1 MRRDFLRASAQLSHF
16 LGLPIFSMSAHSS
29 APAPGRHLLFD
40 DVELPRIRATLARP
54 EFATFWHGARSVD
67 LAADE
72 QFLRSE
78 LDLANTIKDLARAG
92 NILARSAFVHKLAP
106 DARHLAVARL
116 ALARMLEY
124 RRWDW
129 ILEAG
134 RDTVGVMRNGN
145 TAVAAVLA
153 ADWLADELTAAEHT
167 ALVNFIGNESGP
179 AAERAV
185 FGMTYHDQ
193 VVGWTMDPDSVGLT
207 RVDVSRWP
215 RILDLNNLRIIATSG
230 LAAAASF
237 LHGRHPRA
245 AHWAA
250 MARDSMRLFASRLP
264 ADGAFPEGPDYWHF
278 TFNYYTVSLELL
290 RRTCDIDLRDSCD
303 FPAMTRYVQTVAL
316 ATRDV
321 PNGCVNI
328 GDAFMKSG
336 AEPLAWIG
344 RHFRD
349 TTANHLVL
357 QPGTIRELPQSAWA
371 AIWFDPTV
379 PAKRSADIALD
390 RVLFPGIVISRSG
403 WEPTDSVLSFRS
415 GEPENHEH
423 ADRNS
428 LLFVAHGERLLTDPL
443 KAAYGRSDPKWL
455 LRLTEAHTA
464 LLIDG
469 RGHQYHNGEE
479 GTNASQAAAHLV
491 DRRVGPD
498 WLLAVSDATDAYAR
512 TGLPAT
518 LVRRTVVF
526 LKPDILLV
534 LDEVHLSTPLPVQT
548 RWQVCNDDAKGAVAT
563 TTETFTVTR
572 PHASLRATVGAAGS
586 FTLGTGRL
594 ALPES
599 GGIYP
604 YAEAVSA
611 PAREHALLTICTAT
625 PQEDTHGL
633 LTLVKEGATWTVSG
647 RHRTRDV
654 RVSFTLHPAALPTVI
669 L

>member
-1 MRRDFLRASAQLSHF
+1 
-16 LGLPIFSMSAHSS
+16 MSASS
-29 APAPGRHLLFD
+29 PAPVPGRHLLFD
-40 DVELPRIRATLARP
+40 EDELPRIRATLAMP
-54 EFATFWHGARSVD
+54 EFAAFWQSARTAD
-67 LAADE
+67 LADDE
-72 QFLRSE
+72 KFLRE
-78 LDLANTIKDLARAG
+78 QLDLKSTIKDLGRAA
-92 NILARSAFVHKLAP
+92 NILARSSFVHKIAP

-134 RDTVGVMRNGN
+134 TDTVGVMRNGT
-145 TAVAAVLA
+145 TAIAAVLA
-153 ADWLADELTAAEHT
+153 ADWLAGDLTAAEHA
-167 ALVNFIGNESGP
+167 ALVDFIGREVGP

-193 VVGWTMDPDSVGLT
+193 VVGWTMDPDSAGLT

-245 AHWAA
+245 THWAA

-290 RRTCDIDLRDSCD
+290 RRRCGIDLRDSCD
-303 FPAMTRYVQTVAL
+303 FPAMTRYVQTVTL
-316 ATRDV
+316 PTRDLA
-321 PNGCVNI
+321 NGCINI
-328 GDAFMKSG
+328 GDAFTKSG

-379 PAKRSADIALD
+379 PAKRSADIALE
-390 RVLFPGIVISRSG
+390 RVLFPGVVVSRSG

-428 LLFVAHGERLLTDPL
+428 LLFAAHGERLFTDPL

-491 DRRVGPD
+491 DRRLGPD
-498 WLLAVSDATDAYAR
+498 WMLAVSDATDAYAR
-512 TGLPAT
+512 TGLPAS

-534 LDEVHLSTPLPVQT
+534 LDEVRLTAPLPVQT
-548 RWQVCNDDAKGAVAT
+548 RWQVFNDDNQGSAT
-563 TTETFTVTR
+563 TAAHTFTITR
-572 PHASLRATVGAAGS
+572 PHATLRATVAADGQL
-586 FTLGTGRL
+586 TLGTGRL
-594 ALPES
+594 ALPEA
-599 GGIYP
+599 GGLYP
-604 YAEAVSA
+604 FAEVVSA
-611 PAREHALLTICTAT
+611 PAREHTLLTVCTAT
-625 PQEDTHGL
+625 PQGEGHGD
-633 LTLVKEGATWTVSG
+633 LTLTPTGSTWTVTG
-647 RHRTRDV
+647 RHRQREV
-654 RVSFTLHPAALPTVI
+654 RVAFTLHASAAPTVI
-669 L
+669 V

>member
-1 MRRDFLRASAQLSHF
+1 
-16 LGLPIFSMSAHSS
+16 MSATSL
-29 APAPGRHLLFD
+29 PATPGRHLLFD
-40 DVELPRIRATLARP
+40 EDELPRIRATLAMP
-54 EFATFWHGARSVD
+54 EFAPFWNGARNAD
-67 LAADE
+67 LADDE
-72 QFLRSE
+72 KFLRE
-78 LDLANTIKDLARAG
+78 QLDLANTIKDLARAA
-92 NILARSAFVHKLAP
+92 NILARSAFVHKIAP
-106 DARHLAVARL
+106 DARHLALARL
-116 ALARMLEY
+116 ALQRMLEY
-124 RRWDW
+124 PRWDW

-134 RDTVGVMRNGN
+134 QHTVGVMRNGS
-145 TAVAAVLA
+145 TAIAAVLA
-153 ADWLADELTAAEHT
+153 ADWLADDLTAAEHA
-167 ALVNFIGNESGP
+167 ALVKHIGEEVGP
-179 AAERAV
+179 AAECAV
-185 FGMTYHDQ
+185 FGMTHHDQ
-193 VVGWTMDPDSVGLT
+193 VVGWTMDPASAGLT

-237 LHGRHPRA
+237 LHGRHPKA
-245 AHWAA
+245 DHWAA

-290 RRTCDIDLRDSCD
+290 RRRCGIDLRDSCD

-316 ATRDV
+316 PTRDV

-357 QPGTIRELPQSAWA
+357 QPGTIRELPPSAWA

-379 PAKRSADIALD
+379 PPRRSADIVRD

-464 LLIDG
+464 LLIGG
-469 RGHQYHNGEE
+469 RGHVYHEGQE
-479 GTNASQAAAHLV
+479 GTNASQAAAHLA
-491 DRRVGPD
+491 DHRIGPD
-498 WLLAVSDATDAYAR
+498 WMLAVSDATDAYAR
-512 TGLPAT
+512 AGLPVS

-534 LDEVHLSTPLPVQT
+534 LDEVKLTAPLPVQT
-548 RWQVCNDDAKGAVAT
+548 RWQVYNEDAQGSVAT
-563 TTETFTVTR
+563 AASTFTITR
-572 PHASLRATVGAAGS
+572 PHATLRAITAAAGE
-586 FTLGTGRL
+586 LAVNPGRL
-594 ALPES
+594 AIPEA

-604 YAEAVSA
+604 FAEVSS
-611 PAREHALLTICTAT
+611 PAGLDHQLLTVCTAT
-625 PQEDTHGL
+625 PQGAGHGEL
-633 LTLVKEGATWTVSG
+633 KLARNGATWTVTG
-647 RHRTRDV
+647 RHRDRDV
-654 RVSFTLHPAALPTVI
+654 RVTFALNSTSAPTVI
-669 L
+669 V